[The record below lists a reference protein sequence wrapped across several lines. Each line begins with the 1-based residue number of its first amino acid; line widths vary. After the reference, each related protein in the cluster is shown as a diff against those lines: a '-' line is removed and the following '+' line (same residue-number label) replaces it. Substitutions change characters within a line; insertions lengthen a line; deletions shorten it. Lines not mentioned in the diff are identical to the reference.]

1 MTNFVL
7 LDPKEHANLKVITE
21 RSAQYGDNVKYTM
34 TFPFEFRNIQS
45 CYPIFFQKDA
55 ESGKFFPLALFGFD
69 NDENL
74 FLSDS
79 GWNAPYVPIMIK
91 RQPFLIGF
99 QSDPDNPE
107 AKKAMVSI
115 DLDNPR
121 VSESE
126 GEVLFP
132 EQGGTS
138 EFLQKTTGNLEL
150 IHQANAH
157 SEKFVNA
164 LIEHDLLESF
174 TLEITLNDGSGNQ
187 LLGFYT
193 INEDSLRQLSGPVL
207 ASFNEQGFLQPIF
220 MVLASHSCIGSLVN
234 LKNAKLEDLKRT

>member
-1 MTNFVL
+1 MTDYVL
-7 LDPKEHANLKVITE
+7 LDPEKHASLRVITE
-21 RSAQYGDNVKYTM
+21 HSEAYGDNVKFAM

-55 ESGKFFPLALFGFD
+55 NSGKFFPLALFGFD

-74 FLSDS
+74 FLADS
-79 GWNAPYVPIMIK
+79 GWDAPYIPLMIK

-99 QSDPDNPE
+99 QPDPENPE
-107 AKKAMVSI
+107 AKRAIVSI
-115 DLDNPR
+115 DMDNPR
-121 VSESE
+121 VNESE

-138 EFLQKTTGNLEL
+138 EFLQKATGNLEL
-150 IHQANAH
+150 IHQAHVH

-174 TLEITLNDGSGNQ
+174 TLEIKLNDGSGNQ
-187 LLGFYT
+187 LIGFYT
-193 INEDSLRQLSGPVL
+193 INEDSVRQLSGPVL
-207 ASFNEQGFLQPIF
+207 GSLNEQGFLQPIF
-220 MVLASHSCIGSLVN
+220 MVLASHSCIRTLVD
-234 LKNAKLEDLKRT
+234 LKNATL

>member
-7 LDPKEHANLKVITE
+7 LDPKEHANLRVITE
-21 RSAQYGDNVKYTM
+21 HSADYGDNVKFAM

-45 CYPIFFQKDA
+45 CYPIFFQKDPG
-55 ESGKFFPLALFGFD
+55 SGKFYPVALFGFE

-74 FLSDS
+74 FLSDA
-79 GWNAPYVPIMIK
+79 GWDAPYIPVMIK

-99 QSDPDNPE
+99 QDDQDKPGE
-107 AKKAMVSI
+107 KKAVVSI
-115 DLDNPR
+115 DIDNPR
-121 VSESE
+121 VSESA

-138 EFLQKTTGNLEL
+138 EFLQKATGNLEL

-174 TLEITLNDGSGNQ
+174 TLDIQLNDGSANQ

-193 INEDSLRQLSGPVL
+193 INEDSVRELSGEVL
-207 ASFNEQGFLQPIF
+207 GQLNEQGFLLPMF
-220 MVLASHSCIGSLVN
+220 MVLASHSNVRDLIA
-234 LKNAKLEDLKRT
+234 LKNAKI

>member
-7 LDPKEHANLKVITE
+7 LDPAEHANLRVITE
-21 RSAQYGDNVKYTM
+21 RSAQYGDNVKYAM

-45 CYPIFFQKDA
+45 CYPIFFQKET

-74 FLSDS
+74 FLSES
-79 GWNAPYVPIMIK
+79 GWDAPYVPIMIK

-99 QSDPDNPE
+99 QNDPDNPE
-107 AKKAMVSI
+107 GKKAMVSI
-115 DLDNPR
+115 DMDNPR

-132 EQGGTS
+132 QQGGTS
-138 EFLQKTTGNLEL
+138 EFLQKATANLEL

-174 TLEITLNDGSGNQ
+174 TLDIELNDGSSNQ

-193 INEDSLRQLSGPVL
+193 INEDSVRQLNAGVL
-207 ASFNEQGFLQPIF
+207 GSLNEQGFLLPIF
-220 MVLASHSCIGSLVN
+220 MVLASHSCLRTLVE
-234 LKNAKLEDLKRT
+234 LKNAKL